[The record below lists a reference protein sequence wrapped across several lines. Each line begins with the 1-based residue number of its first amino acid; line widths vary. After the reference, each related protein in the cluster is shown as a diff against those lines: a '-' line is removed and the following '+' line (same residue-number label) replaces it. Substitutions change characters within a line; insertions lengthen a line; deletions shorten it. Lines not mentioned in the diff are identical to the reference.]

1 MFRHQALD
9 FAKILSR
16 KAYATRNSSIM
27 QPHFSGSRALVD
39 MNVRWLV
46 GLMTVKVEPKPI
58 QSQYRGHLCAPSM
71 TSEVR
76 EERGGS
82 WVESR
87 KLSQVCQLKWVSLL
101 FYDFANPAPAVLEA
115 LAADGIAPAQK
126 GTAHAPVDHVVPGCV
141 GQRDEGGAG
150 AGHGWSLENW
160 GKCVN

>member
-16 KAYATRNSSIM
+16 KAYATRNSAIM

-58 QSQYRGHLCAPSM
+58 QSQYRGHLCAQSM

-87 KLSQVCQLKWVSLL
+87 KLSQVCQLKWVSFL
-101 FYDFANPAPAVLEA
+101 FHRLTTWYHGVSASEMREERGRVM
-115 LAADGIAPAQK
+115 GGVK
-126 GTAHAPVDHVVPGCV
+126 KTTA
-141 GQRDEGGAG
+141 
-150 AGHGWSLENW
+150 SI
-160 GKCVN
+160 

>member
-16 KAYATRNSSIM
+16 NAYATRNSAIM

-58 QSQYRGHLCAPSM
+58 QSQYRGHLCAQSM

-101 FYDFANPAPAVLEA
+101 FYKTTGVMFTN
-115 LAADGIAPAQK
+115 
-126 GTAHAPVDHVVPGCV
+126 V
-141 GQRDEGGAG
+141 G
-150 AGHGWSLENW
+150 N
-160 GKCVN
+160 

>member
-1 MFRHQALD
+1 
-9 FAKILSR
+9 
-16 KAYATRNSSIM
+16 
-27 QPHFSGSRALVD
+27 

-58 QSQYRGHLCAPSM
+58 QSQYRGHLCAQSM

-101 FYDFANPAPAVLEA
+101 FSDKEKTARDGAVFTFHTCLRVAPAV
-115 LAADGIAPAQK
+115 
-126 GTAHAPVDHVVPGCV
+126 
-141 GQRDEGGAG
+141 
-150 AGHGWSLENW
+150 
-160 GKCVN
+160 